1 MGAVLVTWVS
11 TSGEEDSGI
20 LGNYC
25 FVLLST
31 TYDTQRPD
39 ANELPVF
46 NFNFD
51 FRLSLLFD
59 QIDYRPSILSIFIC
73 LGLWFPA
80 SSLRIFFLTPLTDT
94 TGCPSF
100 ITSRLYS
107 TVLYAAT
114 SNEARIFNPH
124 QVYHKTQTQLHPT
137 VTT

>member
-20 LGNYC
+20 L
-25 FVLLST
+25 
-31 TYDTQRPD
+31 
-39 ANELPVF
+39 VF